1 MNNRRFTAA
10 VLTAVMIISSAY
22 STSLAASSGWKQQDG
37 TWVYVLGN
45 GSNATG
51 WKKVGNKWYYF
62 DDEGLMQ
69 TGIISVDG
77 SYYYLAPS
85 GEMKTGWQ
93 KDGEG
98 VWHYCKSSG
107 AAVASA
113 WRKIGGKWYYF
124 DAGSSMVT
132 GINEIGGK
140 LYNFK
145 SSGELMT
152 GWQKTDP
159 GAYYYFT
166 ENGALTGWNK
176 IDNVWYYFF
185 EDTCLTAVDVNRI
198 DGEVY
203 IFSSGGAM
211 LKSGWRSDASG
222 RWYYLKSSGEAYK
235 GGEYTIGDNK
245 FLFDEDGAFV
255 SEEKDTKTLNNSVLT
270 DPYAKT
276 NTGLVEW
283 AKNAYKMK
291 WGYVWG
297 GYGRMLTPD
306 YFGRLCIQYP
316 DNVANYYDY
325 IRKNYIGRRVVDCNG
340 LIKGYQ
346 WYDPDRQEVIY
357 GFGGAPDIGANTQY
371 NSAAVKGDIKT
382 MPEIPGLGVWKKGH
396 VGIYIG
402 GGYVIEAKGTK
413 YGVVM
418 TKLKGST
425 FTNWFK
431 INGIS
436 YPEE

>member
-1 MNNRRFTAA
+1 MYIRRFTASLLTVA
-10 VLTAVMIISSAY
+10 VVMSAIYTTAF
-22 STSLAASSGWKQQDG
+22 AASSGWRQQDD
-37 TWVYVLGN
+37 TWVYILGD
-45 GSNATG
+45 GTNATG
-51 WKKVGNKWYYF
+51 WKKLSKKWYYF
-62 DDEGLMQ
+62 DSDGLMQ
-69 TGIISVDG
+69 KGLQSIDG
-77 SYYYLAPS
+77 KLYFFDKNGA
-85 GEMKTGWQ
+85 MKTGWQ
-93 KDGEG
+93 QDSDKNWYYFRSGGE
-98 VWHYCKSSG
+98 
-107 AAVASA
+107 AVVSA
-113 WRKIGGKWYYF
+113 WFKTGGVWYYF
-124 DAGSSMVT
+124 DAKGVMLT

-145 SSGELMT
+145 TSGELTT
-152 GWQKTDP
+152 GWKKTAE
-159 GAYYYFT
+159 GSYYYFT

-185 EDTCLTAVDVNRI
+185 EDTCLTAVDVNKI

-203 IFSSGGAM
+203 VFSSGGAM

-316 DNVANYYDY
+316 GEVANHYDY
-325 IRKNYIGRRVVDCNG
+325 IRKNSIGRRVVDCNG

-382 MPEIPGLGVWKKGH
+382 MPEIPGLGVWHKGH